1 MTNIEKL
8 DKKITSLEKN
18 TISDWTPVLIEHL
31 VIKYDKEKLNIKP
44 KYQRVFRW
52 NKEQKSKFI
61 ESLLLGIPLPS
72 IFVAEDENWKW
83 ELVDW
88 LQRISTIL
96 EFSQNKRFLEN
107 YISNSESILEWLEW
121 WQYLKDL
128 EWITWEQ
135 LPEKYQNRILDTKIY
150 VWIIKNTWDVKS
162 KFELF
167 QRLNTWGTKLSNQEV
182 RNCLLVDK
190 KGNIYNRIEKIS
202 KNNNFEVLIDNVS
215 IDKIVA
221 KENMELVLRCIALQN
236 ITIEQNIKIEKLIDD
251 FVYKLIWLDNKVFTT
266 EIDVNK
272 DLDSFVKMV
281 DLIKEIDDRAFNKIN
296 SDDSRKN
303 HFIYPLYDT
312 ISSWIAYNIREWNID
327 ISSKSD
333 KEKIKK
339 MLIDIQ
345 KNKEYI
351 KETWTWKS
359 SQMKL
364 KFASIFWKKYFN
376 LKK

>member
-1 MTNIEKL
+1 MTDIEKL
-8 DKKITSLEKN
+8 KEEITLLEKN

-61 ESLLLGIPLPS
+61 ESLLLWIPLPS
-72 IFVAEDENWKW
+72 IFVAEDENGRW

-96 EFSQNKRFLEN
+96 EFSQNKRFLES
-107 YISNSESILEWLEW
+107 YITNDDSILEWLESG
-121 WQYLKDL
+121 QYLKDL

-150 VWIIKNTWDVKS
+150 VWIIKNTWDIKA

-167 QRLNTWGTKLSNQEV
+167 QRLNTWWTKLSNQEV

-190 KGNIYNRIEKIS
+190 KEKIYNKIEEIS
-202 KNNNFEVLIDNVS
+202 NNSNFKTLIDNVS
-215 IDKIVA
+215 IDKIIA
-221 KENMELVLRCIALQN
+221 EENMELVLRCIALQN
-236 ITIEQNIKIEKLIDD
+236 IIIEQNIKIEKLVDD
-251 FVYKLIWLDNKVFTT
+251 FIYKITWLDNKIFTN
-266 EIDVNK
+266 EINIDE
-272 DLDSFVKMV
+272 DLDSFIKMV
-281 DLIKEIDDRAFNKIN
+281 NLIKEIDDRAFNKMN
-296 SDDSRKN
+296 NDNSRKK

-312 ISSWIAYNIREWNID
+312 ISSWISYNIKKWNID
-327 ISSKSD
+327 IKSDID
-333 KEKIKK
+333 KEKIKEK
-339 MLIDIQ
+339 IQNIQ
-345 KNKEYI
+345 KEEEYI
-351 KETWTWKS
+351 SETWTWKS

-364 KFASIFWKKYFN
+364 KFASKFGKKYFN
-376 LKK
+376 LKI